1 MIGKLPFPKF
11 FVYPFNSYF
20 GEKSNILILDKISSK
35 RIIQDMPENII
46 PMRQIGKIETQII
59 NGQIKIENQIMD
71 GQKKI
76 AEKEAMQEQRTSQN
90 KADLIKG
97 GLISEGILTLVPLPE
112 KGAKSLPE
120 AENLKK
126 LFDTF
131 CWQLDQSQNT
141 F

>member
-1 MIGKLPFPKF
+1 
-11 FVYPFNSYF
+11 
-20 GEKSNILILDKISSK
+20 
-35 RIIQDMPENII
+35 MPENII

-112 KGAKSLPE
+112 KSAKSLPE

>member
-1 MIGKLPFPKF
+1 
-11 FVYPFNSYF
+11 
-20 GEKSNILILDKISSK
+20 
-35 RIIQDMPENII
+35 
-46 PMRQIGKIETQII
+46 MRQIGKIETQII

-120 AENLKK
+120 AKNLKK